1 MGVLLL
7 LWGSFAAVSKL
18 VLGELDNYQL
28 QCYMFGIGFIGI
40 GLVIVCSAEYRAE
53 LARLRFAQ
61 AGKLAL
67 LGVFSYCYYFFYTKS
82 LGMIP
87 VVEASMLNYMFPLFI
102 VLLGITV
109 FGEKTTLPKLA
120 AIVAGFVGMIVIVTG
135 GQAID
140 IASFNLA
147 GDLLALG
154 GAMSW
159 ALFSHLTRRSQTS
172 MIVANFI
179 YTTSSFVLSA
189 ISLFVYSS
197 PGALP
202 SSGTLAELVWLGLSN
217 LIFGNLLWIRA
228 LKRCPPSLVASLSFV
243 TPFVTLLFIWLLLG
257 ESLSAAQFVGFAIV
271 IAGLAIHSLDRR
283 AA

>member
-1 MGVLLL
+1 MGVLLV
-7 LWGSFAAVSKL
+7 LWGSFAAIGKL
-18 VLGELDNYQL
+18 VLGDLDSYQL
-28 QCYMFGIGFIGI
+28 QFYMFGFGFIGL
-40 GLVIVCSAEYRAE
+40 GLLVVCRPELRAE

-67 LGVFSYCYYFFYTKS
+67 LGVLSYLYYFFYTKS

-102 VLLGITV
+102 VLLGITF
-109 FGEKTTLPKLA
+109 FGEKPTLAKLA
-120 AIVAGFVGMIVIVTG
+120 AIVAGVVGMIVIVTG

-140 IASFNLA
+140 LASFNLS

-172 MIVANFI
+172 LIVANFI
-179 YTTSSFVLSA
+179 YTASSFALSA
-189 ISLFVYSS
+189 ISLFVTSS
-197 PGALP
+197 LGAMPGFSAL
-202 SSGTLAELVWLGLSN
+202 SGLVWLGLSN
-217 LIFGNLLWIRA
+217 LILGNLLWIRA

-243 TPFVTLLFIWLLLG
+243 TPFFTLLFIWLLLG
-257 ESLSAAQFVGFAIV
+257 ESLSAAQFIGFGIV
-271 IAGLAIHSLDRR
+271 IAGLVLHSFDRR